1 MEGLARCHPARSD
14 AWGTHT
20 QRGWCV
26 NTGCQLL
33 DLRETLSKFVTL
45 KERLTEKKLMIVND
59 HLLLV
64 VSGVGLLYNLEAG
77 GRVRE
82 KERERERERE
92 RKRERKRG
100 EQCSYISMNTISPGL
115 VLILLCQ
122 VCLKA
127 HRTEHKLKIEGKRER
142 ER

>member
-1 MEGLARCHPARSD
+1 MKGLAGCPPVRSD

-26 NTGCQLL
+26 NTRCQLL
-33 DLRETLSKFVTL
+33 DLRETFTKFVTL

-64 VSGVGLLYNLEAG
+64 VSGIGLLYNLEAG

-82 KERERERERE
+82 RERKRERERERE
-92 RKRERKRG
+92 RG
-100 EQCSYISMNTISPGL
+100 EQCSYMYMSMNTISPGL

-127 HRTEHKLKIEGKRER
+127 HRTEHKLQMDGKRER